1 MTKLLEQEGPN
12 ATNRNRFRIM
22 ANLGSAHA
30 AKGDKAVAVDWY
42 RQAYEEYPET
52 AEGLSILAAA
62 EAIDDNHEEAVNIAH
77 RALALPNPQDRAVAA
92 LLECAPAD
100 IPWKQL
106 QSQIPQQFQNKPEFL
121 LILAERAQIA
131 GANKDYHQLI
141 KEAVRRDPQN
151 WRVLSYAGYLR
162 FREVMAQNQ
171 SLALGVLR
179 GQDIE
184 LLTAAQSHF
193 VAAWGSLK
201 DSGYQS
207 EAETTLMNAISV
219 SLLLRDEAAL
229 NDLIQVASGR
239 FGGATQLLRVRATV
253 HIQRGEPGIAA
264 DIFAKIPTTDR
275 TPDDELMHL
284 QTLINDGRSAE
295 ALAQADKLYR
305 DATNDEL
312 RIAYGHCRM
321 MAAAQVDTGNFA
333 QIAQGLLSA
342 HPSSTL
348 LMSSYILSSPDN
360 LDDQG
365 IMDRLAE
372 AVGQESNIFARD
384 LAARALAKGDR
395 DSIAADILL
404 GLCSPESDTPQLHL
418 ALKTLVNSRRIREA
432 RELYGK
438 LSPSVRESASL
449 RRIGAVI
456 RQCDGDMKGARRELE
471 ALLGSDDETLKDR
484 AHWIDLCER
493 LSDIVAIKRYLESVS
508 IDLTGEPRGRM
519 YMARKIDYYSDDH
532 QKALEIGYRALR
544 DGYDDPEIHA
554 SYMIGLIMTGRSGRD
569 ANFERSQVAED
580 TVIVFARDQ
589 GDPVTRI
596 IETAPTP
603 RIEPR
608 RVCRRLQLLSRMEHH
623 EQDDE
628 QVFP

>member
-1 MTKLLEQEGPN
+1 
-12 ATNRNRFRIM
+12 M

-77 RALALPNPQDRAVAA
+77 RALALPNPQDRAVAV

-295 ALAQADKLYR
+295 ALAQAD
-305 DATNDEL
+305 
-312 RIAYGHCRM
+312 
-321 MAAAQVDTGNFA
+321 
-333 QIAQGLLSA
+333 
-342 HPSSTL
+342 
-348 LMSSYILSSPDN
+348 
-360 LDDQG
+360 
-365 IMDRLAE
+365 
-372 AVGQESNIFARD
+372 
-384 LAARALAKGDR
+384 
-395 DSIAADILL
+395 
-404 GLCSPESDTPQLHL
+404 
-418 ALKTLVNSRRIREA
+418 
-432 RELYGK
+432 
-438 LSPSVRESASL
+438 
-449 RRIGAVI
+449 
-456 RQCDGDMKGARRELE
+456 
-471 ALLGSDDETLKDR
+471 
-484 AHWIDLCER
+484 
-493 LSDIVAIKRYLESVS
+493 
-508 IDLTGEPRGRM
+508 
-519 YMARKIDYYSDDH
+519 
-532 QKALEIGYRALR
+532 
-544 DGYDDPEIHA
+544 
-554 SYMIGLIMTGRSGRD
+554 
-569 ANFERSQVAED
+569 
-580 TVIVFARDQ
+580 
-589 GDPVTRI
+589 
-596 IETAPTP
+596 
-603 RIEPR
+603 
-608 RVCRRLQLLSRMEHH
+608 
-623 EQDDE
+623 
-628 QVFP
+628 